1 MNSLIQN
8 LRSRFLTGI
17 ITLLPLYLTYIVLKF
32 FFKTLN
38 DISEPI
44 LNRLSIEIP
53 FSGILLTLLLVFS
66 IGIAVTNFLGKKL
79 FEIGEK
85 IVKKVPLVSSIYS
98 SIKQIL
104 DTITNS
110 SPDEFKGTVYIQYP
124 RKGLWTMAFI
134 SGESTSESGKTFFHL
149 FVPTTPNPTS
159 GFFLMIPKEDA
170 IKSNMSVEDGL
181 KTIISGGLLAPKLN
195 PLK

>member
-1 MNSLIQN
+1 MVS
-8 LRSRFLTGI
+8 
-17 ITLLPLYLTYIVLKF
+17 
-32 FFKTLN
+32 
-38 DISEPI
+38 
-44 LNRLSIEIP
+44 
-53 FSGILLTLLLVFS
+53 
-66 IGIAVTNFLGKKL
+66 NFLGKKL

-85 IVKKVPLVSSIYS
+85 IVKRVPLVSSIYS

-110 SPDEFKGTVYIQYP
+110 SPGEFKGTVYIQYP

-134 SGESTSESGKTFFHL
+134 SGESISKSGKTFFHL

>member
-8 LRSRFLTGI
+8 LRSKLLTGI

-44 LNRLSIEIP
+44 LNRLNIEIP
-53 FSGILLTLLLVFS
+53 FLGIFLTLLLVLS
-66 IGIAVTNFLGKKL
+66 IGIAVTNFLGKKF

-85 IVKKVPLVSSIYS
+85 IVKRVPLVSSIYL

-110 SPDEFKGTVYIQYP
+110 STDEFKGTVYIQYP

-134 SGESTSESGKTFFHL
+134 SGESISESGKAFFHL

-170 IKSNMSVEDGL
+170 IESNMSVEDGL

>member
-1 MNSLIQN
+1 MNILIQN
-8 LRSRFLTGI
+8 LRSKLLTGI

-44 LNRLSIEIP
+44 LNRLNIEIP
-53 FSGILLTLLLVFS
+53 FLGVLLTLLLVLS
-66 IGIAVTNFLGKKL
+66 IGIAVTNFLGRKF

-110 SPDEFKGTVYIQYP
+110 STDEFKGTVYIQYP

-134 SGESTSESGKTFFHL
+134 SGESISESGKTFFHL

-170 IKSNMSVEDGL
+170 IESNMSVEDGL

>member
-1 MNSLIQN
+1 MNYLIQN
-8 LRSRFLTGI
+8 LRSKLLTGI

-44 LNRLSIEIP
+44 LNRLNIEIP
-53 FSGILLTLLLVFS
+53 LLGIFLTLLLVLS
-66 IGIAVTNFLGKKL
+66 IGIAVTNFLGRKF

-85 IVKKVPLVSSIYS
+85 IVKKVPLVSSIYY

-110 SPDEFKGTVYIQYP
+110 STDEFKGTVYIQYP

-134 SGESTSESGKTFFHL
+134 SGESISKSGKTFFHL

>member
-8 LRSRFLTGI
+8 LRSKLLTGL

-44 LNRLSIEIP
+44 LNRLNIEIP
-53 FSGILLTLLLVFS
+53 LLGIFLTLLLVLS
-66 IGIAVTNFLGKKL
+66 IGIAVTNFLGRKF

-85 IVKKVPLVSSIYS
+85 IVKKVPLVSSIYY

-110 SPDEFKGTVYIQYP
+110 STDEFKGTVYIQYP

-134 SGESTSESGKTFFHL
+134 SGESISESGKTFFHL

-170 IKSNMSVEDGL
+170 IESNMSVEDGL

>member
-8 LRSRFLTGI
+8 LRSKLLTGI

-44 LNRLSIEIP
+44 LNRLNIEIP
-53 FSGILLTLLLVFS
+53 FLGIFLTLLLVLS
-66 IGIAVTNFLGKKL
+66 IGIAVTNFLGKKF

-85 IVKKVPLVSSIYS
+85 IVKKVPLVSSIYL

-110 SPDEFKGTVYIQYP
+110 STDEFKGTVYIQYP

-134 SGESTSESGKTFFHL
+134 SGESISESGEAFFHL

>member
-8 LRSRFLTGI
+8 LRSKLLTGI

-44 LNRLSIEIP
+44 LNRLNIEIP
-53 FSGILLTLLLVFS
+53 LLGIFLTLLLVLS
-66 IGIAVTNFLGKKL
+66 IGIAVTNFLGRKF

-85 IVKKVPLVSSIYS
+85 IVKKVPLVSSIYY

-104 DTITNS
+104 DTITNNS
-110 SPDEFKGTVYIQYP
+110 TDEFKGTVYIQYP

-134 SGESTSESGKTFFHL
+134 SGESISESGKTFFHL

-170 IKSNMSVEDGL
+170 IESNMSVEDGL

>member
-8 LRSRFLTGI
+8 LRSKLLTGI

-44 LNRLSIEIP
+44 LNRLNIEIP
-53 FSGILLTLLLVFS
+53 FLGIFLTLLLVLS
-66 IGIAVTNFLGKKL
+66 IGIAVTNFLGRKF

-85 IVKKVPLVSSIYS
+85 IVKKVPLVSSIYY

-104 DTITNS
+104 NTITNS
-110 SPDEFKGTVYIQYP
+110 STDEFKGTVYIQYP

-134 SGESTSESGKTFFHL
+134 SGESISESGKAFFHL

-170 IKSNMSVEDGL
+170 IESNMSVEDGL

>member
-8 LRSRFLTGI
+8 LRSKLLTGI

-44 LNRLSIEIP
+44 LNRLNIEIP
-53 FSGILLTLLLVFS
+53 LLGIFLTLLLVLS
-66 IGIAVTNFLGKKL
+66 IGIAVTNFLGRKF

-85 IVKKVPLVSSIYS
+85 IVKKVPLVSSIYY

-110 SPDEFKGTVYIQYP
+110 STDEFKGTVYIQYP

-134 SGESTSESGKTFFHL
+134 SGESISESGKTFFHL

-159 GFFLMIPKEDA
+159 GFFLMIPKKDVIE
-170 IKSNMSVEDGL
+170 SNMSVEDGL

>member
-8 LRSRFLTGI
+8 LRSKFLTGI

-44 LNRLSIEIP
+44 LNRLNIEIP
-53 FSGILLTLLLVFS
+53 LLGIFLTLLLVLS
-66 IGIAVTNFLGKKL
+66 IGIAVTNFLGRKF

-85 IVKKVPLVSSIYS
+85 IVKKVPLVSSIYY

-110 SPDEFKGTVYIQYP
+110 STDEFKGTVYIQYP

-134 SGESTSESGKTFFHL
+134 SGESISESGKTFFHL

-159 GFFLMIPKEDA
+159 GFFLMIPKDDA

>member
-1 MNSLIQN
+1 M
-8 LRSRFLTGI
+8 
-17 ITLLPLYLTYIVLKF
+17 
-32 FFKTLN
+32 
-38 DISEPI
+38 
-44 LNRLSIEIP
+44 
-53 FSGILLTLLLVFS
+53 
-66 IGIAVTNFLGKKL
+66 TNFLGKKF

-85 IVKKVPLVSSIYS
+85 IVKKVPLVSSIYL

-110 SPDEFKGTVYIQYP
+110 STDEFKGTVYIQYP

-134 SGESTSESGKTFFHL
+134 SGESISGSGKAFFHL

-170 IKSNMSVEDGL
+170 IESNMSVEDGL

>member
-8 LRSRFLTGI
+8 LRSKLLTGI

-44 LNRLSIEIP
+44 LNRLNIEIP
-53 FSGILLTLLLVFS
+53 LLGIFLTLLLVLS
-66 IGIAVTNFLGKKL
+66 IGIAVTNFLGRKF

-110 SPDEFKGTVYIQYP
+110 STDEFKGTVYIQYP

-134 SGESTSESGKTFFHL
+134 SGESISGSGKAFFHL

-170 IKSNMSVEDGL
+170 IESNMSVEDGL

>member
-8 LRSRFLTGI
+8 LRSKLLTGI

-44 LNRLSIEIP
+44 LNRLNIEIP
-53 FSGILLTLLLVFS
+53 LLGIFLTLLLVLS
-66 IGIAVTNFLGKKL
+66 IGIAVTNFLGRKF

-85 IVKKVPLVSSIYS
+85 IVKKVPLVSSIYY

-110 SPDEFKGTVYIQYP
+110 STDEFKGTVYIQYP

-134 SGESTSESGKTFFHL
+134 SGESISESGKTFFHL

-159 GFFLMIPKEDA
+159 GFFLMIPKDDA

>member
-8 LRSRFLTGI
+8 LRSKLLTGI

-44 LNRLSIEIP
+44 LNRLNIEIP
-53 FSGILLTLLLVFS
+53 FLGVLLTLLLVLS
-66 IGIAVTNFLGKKL
+66 IGIAVTNFLGKKF

-85 IVKKVPLVSSIYS
+85 IVKKVPLVSSIYL

-110 SPDEFKGTVYIQYP
+110 STDEFKGTVYIQYP

-134 SGESTSESGKTFFHL
+134 SGESISESGEAFFHL

-170 IKSNMSVEDGL
+170 IESNMSVEDGL

>member
-1 MNSLIQN
+1 MNILIQN
-8 LRSRFLTGI
+8 LRSKLLTGI

-44 LNRLSIEIP
+44 LNRLNIEIP
-53 FSGILLTLLLVFS
+53 LLGIFLTLLLVLS
-66 IGIAVTNFLGKKL
+66 IGIAVTNFLGRKF

-85 IVKKVPLVSSIYS
+85 IVKKVPLVSSIYY

-110 SPDEFKGTVYIQYP
+110 STDEFKGTVYIQYP

-134 SGESTSESGKTFFHL
+134 SGESISESGKTFFHL

-170 IKSNMSVEDGL
+170 IESNMSVEDGL

>member
-8 LRSRFLTGI
+8 LRSKLLTGI

-44 LNRLSIEIP
+44 LNRLNIEIP
-53 FSGILLTLLLVFS
+53 LLGIFLTLLLVLS
-66 IGIAVTNFLGKKL
+66 IGIAVTNFLGRKF

-85 IVKKVPLVSSIYS
+85 IVKKVPLVSSIYY

-110 SPDEFKGTVYIQYP
+110 STDEFKGTVYIQYP

-134 SGESTSESGKTFFHL
+134 SGESISESGKAFFHL

-170 IKSNMSVEDGL
+170 IESNMSVEDGL

>member
-8 LRSRFLTGI
+8 LRSKLLTGI

-44 LNRLSIEIP
+44 LNRLNIEIP
-53 FSGILLTLLLVFS
+53 LLGIFLTLLLVLS
-66 IGIAVTNFLGKKL
+66 IGIAVTNFLGRKF

-110 SPDEFKGTVYIQYP
+110 STDEFKGTVYIQYP

-134 SGESTSESGKTFFHL
+134 SGESISESGKTFFHL

-170 IKSNMSVEDGL
+170 IESNMSVEDGL

>member
-8 LRSRFLTGI
+8 LRSKLLTGI

-44 LNRLSIEIP
+44 LNRLNIEIP
-53 FSGILLTLLLVFS
+53 FLGIFLTLLLVLS
-66 IGIAVTNFLGKKL
+66 IGIAVTNFLGKKF

-85 IVKKVPLVSSIYS
+85 IVKKVPLVSSIYL

-110 SPDEFKGTVYIQYP
+110 STDEFKGTVYIQYP

-134 SGESTSESGKTFFHL
+134 SGESISESGKTFFHL

>member
-8 LRSRFLTGI
+8 LRSKLLTGI

-44 LNRLSIEIP
+44 LNRLNIEIP
-53 FSGILLTLLLVFS
+53 LLGIFLTLLLVLS
-66 IGIAVTNFLGKKL
+66 IGIAVTNFLGRKF

-85 IVKKVPLVSSIYS
+85 IVKKVPLVSSIYY

-110 SPDEFKGTVYIQYP
+110 STDEFKGTVYIQYP

-134 SGESTSESGKTFFHL
+134 SGESISESGKTFFHL

-170 IKSNMSVEDGL
+170 IESNMSVEDGL

>member
-8 LRSRFLTGI
+8 LKSKLLTGI

-44 LNRLSIEIP
+44 LNRLNIEIP
-53 FSGILLTLLLVFS
+53 FLGIFLTLLLVLS
-66 IGIAVTNFLGKKL
+66 IGIAVTNFLGKKF

-85 IVKKVPLVSSIYS
+85 IVKKVPLVSSIYL

-110 SPDEFKGTVYIQYP
+110 STDEFKGTVYIQYP

-134 SGESTSESGKTFFHL
+134 SGESISESGKTFFHL

-170 IKSNMSVEDGL
+170 IESNMSVEDGL

>member
-8 LRSRFLTGI
+8 LRSKLLTGI

-44 LNRLSIEIP
+44 LNRLNIEIP
-53 FSGILLTLLLVFS
+53 FLGIFLTLLLVLS
-66 IGIAVTNFLGKKL
+66 IGIAVTNFLGKKF

-85 IVKKVPLVSSIYS
+85 IVKKVPLVSSIYL

-110 SPDEFKGTVYIQYP
+110 STDEFKGTVYIQYP

-134 SGESTSESGKTFFHL
+134 SGESISESGEAFFHL

-170 IKSNMSVEDGL
+170 IESNMSVEDGL

>member
-8 LRSRFLTGI
+8 LRSKLLTGI
-17 ITLLPLYLTYIVLKF
+17 VTLLPLYLTYIVLKF
-32 FFKTLN
+32 ILKTLN

-44 LNRLSIEIP
+44 LNRLNIEIP
-53 FSGILLTLLLVFS
+53 LLGILLTLLLVFS
-66 IGIAVTNFLGKKL
+66 IGIVVTNFLGKKV

-85 IVKKVPLVSSIYS
+85 IVKKVPLVSSIYL

-104 DTITNS
+104 NTITNNS
-110 SPDEFKGTVYIQYP
+110 TDEFKGTVYIQYP

-134 SGESTSESGKTFFHL
+134 SGESTSENGKIFFHL

-170 IKSNMSVEDGL
+170 IKSNLSVEDGL
-181 KTIISGGLLAPKLN
+181 KAIISGGLLAPKLN

>member
-8 LRSRFLTGI
+8 LKSKLLTGI

-44 LNRLSIEIP
+44 LNRLNIEIP
-53 FSGILLTLLLVFS
+53 LLGIFLTLLLVLS
-66 IGIAVTNFLGKKL
+66 IGIAVTNFLGRKF

-85 IVKKVPLVSSIYS
+85 IVKKVPLVSSIYY

-110 SPDEFKGTVYIQYP
+110 STDEFKGTVYIQYP

-134 SGESTSESGKTFFHL
+134 SGESISESGKTFFHL

-159 GFFLMIPKEDA
+159 GFFLMIPKEDV

>member
-8 LRSRFLTGI
+8 LRSKLLTGI

-44 LNRLSIEIP
+44 LNRLNIEIP
-53 FSGILLTLLLVFS
+53 FLGIFLTLLLVLS
-66 IGIAVTNFLGKKL
+66 IGIAVTNFLGKKF

-85 IVKKVPLVSSIYS
+85 IVKKVPLVSSIYL

-104 DTITNS
+104 VTITS
-110 SPDEFKGTVYIQYP
+110 SSTDEFKGTVYIQYP

-134 SGESTSESGKTFFHL
+134 SGESISKSGKTFFHL

-159 GFFLMIPKEDA
+159 GFFLMIPKKDA
-170 IKSNMSVEDGL
+170 IKSNMSVEDGV
-181 KTIISGGLLAPKLN
+181 KTIISGGLLAPKFN

>member
-8 LRSRFLTGI
+8 LRSKLLTGI

-44 LNRLSIEIP
+44 LNRLNIEIP
-53 FSGILLTLLLVFS
+53 LLGIFLTLLLVLS
-66 IGIAVTNFLGKKL
+66 IGIAVTNFLGRKF

-85 IVKKVPLVSSIYS
+85 IVKKVPLVSSIYL

-110 SPDEFKGTVYIQYP
+110 STDEFKGTVYIQYP

-134 SGESTSESGKTFFHL
+134 SGESISESGKAFFHL

-159 GFFLMIPKEDA
+159 GFFLMIPKKDA

>member
-8 LRSRFLTGI
+8 LRSKLLTGI

-44 LNRLSIEIP
+44 LNRLNIEIP
-53 FSGILLTLLLVFS
+53 FLGIFLTLLLVLS
-66 IGIAVTNFLGKKL
+66 IGIAVTNFLGKKF

-85 IVKKVPLVSSIYS
+85 IVKKVPLVSSIYL

-110 SPDEFKGTVYIQYP
+110 STDEFKGTVYIQYP

-134 SGESTSESGKTFFHL
+134 SGESISESGKTFFHL

-170 IKSNMSVEDGL
+170 IESNMSVEDGL

>member
-8 LRSRFLTGI
+8 LRSKLLTGI

-44 LNRLSIEIP
+44 LNRLNIEIP
-53 FSGILLTLLLVFS
+53 LLGIFLTLLLVLS
-66 IGIAVTNFLGKKL
+66 IGIAVTNFLGRKF

-85 IVKKVPLVSSIYS
+85 IVKKVPLVSSIYY

-110 SPDEFKGTVYIQYP
+110 STDEFKGTVYIQYP

-134 SGESTSESGKTFFHL
+134 SGESISESGEAFFHL

-170 IKSNMSVEDGL
+170 IESNMSVEDGL

>member
-8 LRSRFLTGI
+8 LKSKLLTGI

-44 LNRLSIEIP
+44 LNRLNIEIP
-53 FSGILLTLLLVFS
+53 LLGIFLTLLLVLS
-66 IGIAVTNFLGKKL
+66 IGIAVTNFLGRKF

-85 IVKKVPLVSSIYS
+85 IVKKVPLVSSIYY

-110 SPDEFKGTVYIQYP
+110 STDEFKGTVYIQYP

-134 SGESTSESGKTFFHL
+134 SGESISESGKTFFHL

-170 IKSNMSVEDGL
+170 IESNMSVEDGL

>member
-8 LRSRFLTGI
+8 LRSKLLTGI

-44 LNRLSIEIP
+44 LDRLNIEIP
-53 FSGILLTLLLVFS
+53 LLGIFLTLLLVLS
-66 IGIAVTNFLGKKL
+66 IGIAVTNFLGRKF

-85 IVKKVPLVSSIYS
+85 IVKKVPLVSSIYY

-104 DTITNS
+104 DTITNNS
-110 SPDEFKGTVYIQYP
+110 TDEFKGTVYIQYP

-134 SGESTSESGKTFFHL
+134 SGESISESGKIFFHL

-170 IKSNMSVEDGL
+170 IESNMSVEDGL

>member
-8 LRSRFLTGI
+8 LRSKLLTGI

-44 LNRLSIEIP
+44 LNRLNIEIP
-53 FSGILLTLLLVFS
+53 FLGILLTLLLVLS
-66 IGIAVTNFLGKKL
+66 IGIAVTNFLGKKF

-85 IVKKVPLVSSIYS
+85 IVKKVPLVSSIYY

-110 SPDEFKGTVYIQYP
+110 STDEFKGTVYIQYP

-134 SGESTSESGKTFFHL
+134 SGESISESGKTFFHL

-170 IKSNMSVEDGL
+170 IRSNISVEDGL
-181 KTIISGGLLAPKLN
+181 KTIISGGLLAPRLN

>member
-8 LRSRFLTGI
+8 LRSKLLTGI

-38 DISEPI
+38 NISEPI
-44 LNRLSIEIP
+44 LNRLNVEIP
-53 FSGILLTLLLVFS
+53 FLGIFLTLLLVLS
-66 IGIAVTNFLGKKL
+66 IGITVTNFLGKKF

-85 IVKKVPLVSSIYS
+85 IVKKVPLVSSIYL

-110 SPDEFKGTVYIQYP
+110 STDEFKGTVYIQYP

-134 SGESTSESGKTFFHL
+134 SGESISESGRTFFHL

-159 GFFLMIPKEDA
+159 GFFLMIPKEDT

>member
-8 LRSRFLTGI
+8 LKSKLLTGI

-44 LNRLSIEIP
+44 LNRLNIEIP
-53 FSGILLTLLLVFS
+53 LLGIFLTLLLVLS
-66 IGIAVTNFLGKKL
+66 IGIAVTNFLGKKF

-85 IVKKVPLVSSIYS
+85 IVKKVPLVSSIYL

-110 SPDEFKGTVYIQYP
+110 STDEFKGTVYIQYP

-134 SGESTSESGKTFFHL
+134 SGESISESGRTFFHL

>member
-1 MNSLIQN
+1 M
-8 LRSRFLTGI
+8 
-17 ITLLPLYLTYIVLKF
+17 
-32 FFKTLN
+32 
-38 DISEPI
+38 
-44 LNRLSIEIP
+44 
-53 FSGILLTLLLVFS
+53 
-66 IGIAVTNFLGKKL
+66 TNFLGRKF

-85 IVKKVPLVSSIYS
+85 IVKKVPLVSSIYL

-110 SPDEFKGTVYIQYP
+110 STDEFKGTVYIQYP

-134 SGESTSESGKTFFHL
+134 SGESISESGKTFFHL

-170 IKSNMSVEDGL
+170 IESNMSVEDGL

>member
-8 LRSRFLTGI
+8 LRSKLLTGI

-44 LNRLSIEIP
+44 LNRLNIEIP
-53 FSGILLTLLLVFS
+53 LLGIFLTLLLVLS
-66 IGIAVTNFLGKKL
+66 IGIAVTNFLGRKF
-79 FEIGEK
+79 FEIGEN
-85 IVKKVPLVSSIYS
+85 IVKKVPLVSSIYY

-110 SPDEFKGTVYIQYP
+110 STDEFKGTVYIQYP

-134 SGESTSESGKTFFHL
+134 SGESISESGKTFFHL

-170 IKSNMSVEDGL
+170 IESNMSVEDGL

>member
-8 LRSRFLTGI
+8 LRSKLLTGL

-44 LNRLSIEIP
+44 LNRLNIEIP
-53 FSGILLTLLLVFS
+53 LLGIFLTLLLVLS
-66 IGIAVTNFLGKKL
+66 IGIAVTNFLGRKF

-85 IVKKVPLVSSIYS
+85 IVKKVPLVSSIYY

-110 SPDEFKGTVYIQYP
+110 STDEFKGTVYIQYP

-134 SGESTSESGKTFFHL
+134 SGESISESGKTFFHL

-159 GFFLMIPKEDA
+159 GFFLMIPKDDA